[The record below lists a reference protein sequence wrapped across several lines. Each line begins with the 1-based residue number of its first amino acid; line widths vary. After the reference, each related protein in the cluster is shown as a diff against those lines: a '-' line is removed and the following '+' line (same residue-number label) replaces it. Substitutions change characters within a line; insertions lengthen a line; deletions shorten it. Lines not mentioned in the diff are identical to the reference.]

1 MIESVP
7 SLEPGEVVANRF
19 VVRRLLARFGVNEVH
34 EAHDRL
40 VDRVVDLFS
49 APVEQSRACFI
60 ETSLRRDVALSLRV
74 RHPNVWQLYSY
85 EPTRH
90 GGVIV
95 AEHLEGYS
103 LHKVIR
109 DRHQETGFT
118 GETFRAIA
126 RQLSEGLMAIH
137 AAGIVHADLKP
148 GRIQVDG
155 ERVVIRMFEFA
166 EDIALLDEIPL
177 PHGGTPE
184 YMSPERLRTGRPST
198 MDDVYALGK
207 TFLEMWTRRV
217 AAIGANAR
225 EKPLREQVAVE
236 PLPRI
241 ERWELRHIFT
251 MLHPDPTKRPSA
263 SDLHWGNS
271 EEVDAMNR
279 PDPEEERLFA
289 WWVAA

>member
-1 MIESVP
+1 
-7 SLEPGEVVANRF
+7 VVG
-19 VVRRLLARFGVNEVH
+19 RLRARFGVNEVH

-49 APVEQSRACFI
+49 APVEPARACFI
-60 ETSLRRDVALSLRV
+60 ETSLRRDVALSQRV
-74 RHPNVWQLYSY
+74 RHPNVWQLHSY

-109 DRHQETGFT
+109 DRHKETGFT
-118 GETFRAIA
+118 GETFRSIA
-126 RQLSEGLMAIH
+126 RQLSEGLTAIH

-184 YMSPERLRTGRPST
+184 YMSPERLSTWRPST
-198 MDDVYALGK
+198 MDDVYALGR

-217 AAIGANAR
+217 PAMGANAR
-225 EKPLREQVAVE
+225 EKPLREQVAID
-236 PLPRI
+236 PLSRI
-241 ERWELRHIFT
+241 EPRELRRIFA
-251 MLHPDPTKRPSA
+251 MLHPDPMKRPRA
-263 SDLHWGNS
+263 TDLHWGNS
-271 EEVDAMNR
+271 EEVETMNR

-289 WWVAA
+289 WWVAKT